1 MSNLGINFA
10 NLRSS
15 IDWSQQQLA
24 KPRKNRMDAIRQ
36 YVGSHYSDGG
46 ADKRVPTNFI
56 ELAVS
61 IYTRQLAAQSP
72 RVLVSTKN
80 DSLKPQAINA
90 QIALNQIP
98 DEIDLGGTLR
108 KAVKEALFSIGIV
121 KVGICGTGVEILGH
135 EYGELF
141 VDIVSI
147 DDYFLDMSA
156 KSVGGIQFEGN
167 DYWIQV
173 DKARKLYGNKIQ
185 PDSYTVVGDRGEE
198 RAESVSADAGGETT
212 FNDRT
217 WMRDVWLIDEQK
229 IVTYGVKSNDIY
241 GIVDWDGPEKGPY
254 HKLGF
259 SDVPGNTLPL
269 PPVALWRDLHE
280 LGNALFRKIG
290 RQADGKKTVVAFQ
303 GGQDDAAKTLRNA
316 KDGDGI
322 NYAGKPPTS
331 ITAGGVD
338 PQAVAMFLESKGL
351 FSYFAGNLDTMG
363 GLAPSSDTVGQDKL
377 LTSAA
382 SARLA
387 DMQDQAINFTKGIFR
402 SLAWYEWTDPIR
414 KRVIEKPV
422 KGTNITLK
430 RTWSEETREGD
441 FLDYNFDIDVY
452 SMQNDTPAEKLAK
465 LGQALERYVFPAIP
479 LLQAQ
484 GGQIDLKKLIGTIS
498 SLGNLPELE
507 DIVTFSPPSEDTD
520 IQKPGG
526 ATPSTAPTKPANTT
540 RNYVRTNRPGATERG
555 KDAALTQ
562 IMMGS
567 KVQNAEANSIGRS
580 TS

>member
-1 MSNLGINFA
+1 M
-10 NLRSS
+10 
-15 IDWSQQQLA
+15 
-24 KPRKNRMDAIRQ
+24 KAIQQ

-46 ADKRVPTNFI
+46 ADKRVPTNFL

-72 RVLVSTKN
+72 RVLVSTKS
-80 DSLKPQAINA
+80 DLLKPQAVNA

-108 KAVKEALFSIGIV
+108 KAVKEALFSIGVV
-121 KVGICGTGVEILGH
+121 KVGLCGTGVEILGH
-135 EYGELF
+135 EYGEPF
-141 VDIVSI
+141 VDIISI

-167 DYWIQV
+167 DYWIQI
-173 DKARKLYGNKIQ
+173 DKARKLYGDAIQ
-185 PDSYTVVGDRGEE
+185 PDSYTVVGDHGEE
-198 RAESVSADAGGETT
+198 RAESVSADAGGETS

-229 IVTYGVKSNDIY
+229 IVTYGVKSHAIHS
-241 GIVDWDGPEKGPY
+241 IIDWDGPEKGPY

-290 RQADGKKTVVAFQ
+290 RQADGKKTIVAFQ
-303 GGQDDAAKTLRNA
+303 GGQDDAAKTLQKAR
-316 KDGDGI
+316 DGDGI
-322 NYAGKPPTS
+322 NYNGKPPTS

-338 PQAVAMFLESKGL
+338 PQAVAMFLQTKDL
-351 FSYFAGNLDTMG
+351 FSYFGGNLDTMG
-363 GLAPSSDTVGQDKL
+363 GLAPATDTVGQDKL
-377 LTSAA
+377 LTAAA

-387 DMQDQAINFTKGIFR
+387 DMQGQAVAFTKSIFK
-402 SLAWYEWTDPIR
+402 SLAWYEWTDPVR
-414 KRVIEKPV
+414 KREIEKPV

-430 RTWSEETREGD
+430 RTWSKETREGD

-452 SMQNDTPAEKLAK
+452 SMQNDTPAERLAK
-465 LGQALERYVFPAIP
+465 LGTALERFVFPAIP
-479 LLQAQ
+479 LLQTQ
-484 GGQIDLKKLIGTIS
+484 GGQIDLKELISTIS
-498 SLGNLPELE
+498 TLGNIPELK
-507 DIVTFSPPSEDTD
+507 DIVTFNPPIEGSE
-520 IQKPGG
+520 IQESGD
-526 ATPSTAPTKPANTT
+526 ANPSTAPSKAPNTT
-540 RNYVRTNRPGATERG
+540 RNYVRTSRPGASRSG

-562 IMMGS
+562 ILMGS
-567 KVQNAEANSIGRS
+567 NVQNAEADTIGRS
-580 TS
+580 AS